1 MLRATVRNELPKWPD
16 AQNLWIPGLHP
27 NFLHQDESN
36 TENLRFVCL
45 NTKTNNSICLFT
57 FYAVF

>member
-16 AQNLWIPGLHP
+16 AQNLWIPGLYP

-36 TENLRFVCL
+36 TENF
-45 NTKTNNSICLFT
+45 
-57 FYAVF
+57 